1 MHTRPHIALV
11 GLSGT
16 GKSTIA
22 RLLAAELARPLY
34 DIDTLIEQRTSTS
47 IPTIFA
53 EQGEPAFR
61 DAEHAAL
68 LAASVLPS
76 GIIATGAGIVVTLAN
91 HALLAQMLVVWLD
104 APPAVLDERLRSHDQ
119 QRPLLAGDD
128 PLARLTAQHQARASL
143 YAAVANLRLD
153 VALLTPPAIVDA
165 IVTHLAASAVRGI

>member
-1 MHTRPHIALV
+1 MHIALV

-34 DIDTLIEQRTSTS
+34 DIDALIAQRTGTS

-53 EQGEPAFR
+53 AQGEPAFR
-61 DAEHAAL
+61 AAEHAAL
-68 LAASVLPS
+68 LAASTLAP
-76 GIIATGAGIVVTLAN
+76 GIVATGAGIVVTPAN

-104 APPAVLDERLRSHDQ
+104 APPAVLAERLRNHDE

-128 PLARLTAQHQARASL
+128 ALARLTAQYQARTPL
-143 YAAVANLRLD
+143 YIAVADLRLD
-153 VALLTPPAIVDA
+153 VALRTPPAIVAA
-165 IVTHLAASAVRGI
+165 IVTHMAAVVLRTA